1 MDYEQIGNKIR
12 MIRETEL
19 KKNRE
24 EFAEE
29 LGISIDTVTRLET
42 AKSEVRN
49 VEIFIKVSELTGYT
63 LEELLLDKNINNK
76 NEKVI
81 RKISYVLNILSDEEL
96 EYVYNNINQ
105 FVKFVHRN
113 ELKTLKDIKKEIK
126 KREIN

>member
-81 RKISYVLNILSDEEL
+81 RKINYVLNILSDEEL

>member
-1 MDYEQIGNKIR
+1 MDYEQIGNKVR

-19 KKNRE
+19 KKSRE

-29 LGISIDTVTRLET
+29 LGISIDTVNRLET

-63 LEELLLDKNINNK
+63 LEELLLNKNVNNK

-81 RKISYVLNILSDEEL
+81 RKINYVLNILSDEEL

-105 FVKFVHRN
+105 FVKFVHIN

-126 KREIN
+126 KKGD

>member
-76 NEKVI
+76 TEKVI
-81 RKISYVLNILSDEEL
+81 RKINYVLNILSDEEL

>member
-1 MDYEQIGNKIR
+1 MNYEQIGNKVR

-19 KKNRE
+19 KKSRE

-29 LGISIDTVTRLET
+29 LGISIDTVNRLET

-49 VEIFIKVSELTGYT
+49 VEIFIKISELTGYT
-63 LEELLLDKNINNK
+63 LEELLLNKNINNK
-76 NEKVI
+76 SEKVI
-81 RKISYVLNILSDEEL
+81 QKINYVLNILSDDEL

>member
-1 MDYEQIGNKIR
+1 MDYEQIGNKVR

-19 KKNRE
+19 KKSRE

-29 LGISIDTVTRLET
+29 LGISIDTVNRLET

-63 LEELLLDKNINNK
+63 LEELLLNKNVNNK

-81 RKISYVLNILSDEEL
+81 RKINYVLNILSDEEL

-126 KREIN
+126 KKGD

>member
-12 MIRETEL
+12 MIRETEF

-76 NEKVI
+76 TEKVI
-81 RKISYVLNILSDEEL
+81 RKINYVLNILSDEEL

>member
-1 MDYEQIGNKIR
+1 MDYEQIGNKVR

-19 KKNRE
+19 KKSRE

-29 LGISIDTVTRLET
+29 LGISIDTVNRLET

-76 NEKVI
+76 TEKVI
-81 RKISYVLNILSDEEL
+81 RKINYVLNILSDEEL

-126 KREIN
+126 KKGD

>member
-81 RKISYVLNILSDEEL
+81 RKINYVLNILSDEEL

-126 KREIN
+126 KREIS